1 MILSLFLA
9 FLVVSITP
17 ISAQLKG
24 EIEVNNQTNMGTS
37 LNSLTNSSNKI
48 NVTSTELSRHTENIK
63 DSAEYLKDNWWKF
76 WKWKKIKEHIS
87 TIKTETKQIETLTK
101 EMEIEAQN
109 INETFYTADQQV
121 EQYNN
126 SKNNAQLIADKLE
139 TYFKV
144 SFTISQ
150 TNPDDLHNGEIIQL
164 RTDSGNYVY
173 LSFDRIDNSSGFAYF
188 NGTDNKAI
196 SIPREKLPRMVKL
209 KLTSNQ
215 PINSKEVINQAYI
228 IQKANI
234 DQKMQKANDMKDKS
248 KKFKIIFT
256 SLFYLDCLLISV
268 SAILTIL
275 AGGMILSVVMIP
287 YAPTLMYAIIL
298 MMGIGSLIAAASG
311 IIAKVSNDL
320 LKDANK
326 LKNSAESELA
336 DLNFY
341 HYHNGVVN
349 HVPIAGDMS
358 LNTTVN
364 ETLRCVFNATD
375 ADDDLAYTNLVSE
388 PEHGNITINCTKFV
402 YTPANN
408 YVGNDTFT
416 YTSVDKTDL
425 ISNTARVN
433 IQVMNNQIINNS
445 LNVTAQNLTRNITKN
460 ISLNIDILSNY
471 HIFIVQMP
479 LHGNATIENTV
490 FDHPVI
496 YYRPFKDYVG
506 NDSLSYKLQS
516 SEGKM
521 SNIAWINITIKDW
534 PL

>member
-1 MILSLFLA
+1 MILSLFLI

-24 EIEVNNQTNMGTS
+24 EIEINNQTNIDTS

-48 NVTSTELSRHTENIK
+48 NITSTELSRHTENIK
-63 DSAEYLKDNWWKF
+63 VSAEYVKDNWWKF
-76 WKWKKIKEHIS
+76 WKFKKIKEHIS
-87 TIKTETKQIETLTK
+87 IIKTETKQIETLTK
-101 EMEIEAQN
+101 EIEIEAQN
-109 INETFYTADQQV
+109 INETFYTADKQV
-121 EQYNN
+121 EQYND
-126 SKNNAQLIADKLE
+126 SMNNAQLMADKLE
-139 TYFKV
+139 SYFKV

-150 TNPDDLHNGEIIQL
+150 TNPFDLHNSEIIQL
-164 RTDSGNYVY
+164 KTDSGNYVY

-188 NGTDNKAI
+188 NGTDNRAI
-196 SIPREKLPRMVKL
+196 SIPIEKLPKMIKL

-215 PINSKEVINQAYI
+215 PINSKEVINQTYR

-234 DQKMQKANDMKDKS
+234 DHKIQKANDLKDKS
-248 KKFKIIFT
+248 KKFKIIFA
-256 SLFYLDCLLISV
+256 SLFYLDCLLILV
-268 SAILTIL
+268 SGILSIL
-275 AGGMILSVVMIP
+275 AGGIILSVVMIP

-311 IIAKVSNDL
+311 IIAKVSTDL

-341 HYHNGVVN
+341 HNGIVN
-349 HVPIAGDMS
+349 HVPTAGNMS
-358 LNTTVN
+358 LNTKVN

-388 PEHGNITINCTKFV
+388 PEHGNITINGTNFV
-402 YTPANN
+402 YTPVNN
-408 YVGNDTFT
+408 YVGNDTFI
-416 YTSVDKTDL
+416 YTSVDKTGL
-425 ISNTARVN
+425 TSNTAGVN
-433 IQVMNNQIINNS
+433 IQVINNQIINKS

-471 HIFIVQMP
+471 HVVLVQMP
-479 LHGNATIENTV
+479 LHGTATVEDTM
-490 FDHPVI
+490 FDHTVI

-516 SEGKM
+516 SEGNM
-521 SNIAWINITIKDW
+521 SNIVWINITIKDW